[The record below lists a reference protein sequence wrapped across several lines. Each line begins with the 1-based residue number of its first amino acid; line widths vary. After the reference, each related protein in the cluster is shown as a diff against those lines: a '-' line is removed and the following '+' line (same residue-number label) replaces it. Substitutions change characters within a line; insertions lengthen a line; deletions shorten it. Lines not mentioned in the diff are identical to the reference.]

1 LFAFYFAN
9 GLLTE
14 MGWPRKLGRFKGQGY
29 AAVMVDNAWGQSMD
43 WGAGLGAGR
52 PRLALQMI
60 AEITRDSD
68 WYGDDP
74 PNIEWLVGRSMSEEP
89 WLSAASPQE
98 AVELAPFANRMST
111 VSVEEWVDRQ
121 NMVAMEPLLF
131 NALMWGLSNPDRFEA
146 WYESAKAEYE
156 SGAPEAIS
164 HGLEIDET
172 LPSLPEF
179 FESSERIV
187 RDYER
192 DVQPL
197 PPIPPRLL
205 DDATALGWKIDCI
218 GAKDDAARRVDEIEQ
233 TFAERGWR
241 LHLAEG
247 DDGRWRASYFPLSG
261 GWASP
266 EIDAPTQLEAA
277 EAALADYDR
286 RP

>member
-1 LFAFYFAN
+1 
-9 GLLTE
+9 
-14 MGWPRKLGRFKGQGY
+14 
-29 AAVMVDNAWGQSMD
+29 
-43 WGAGLGAGR
+43 
-52 PRLALQMI
+52 
-60 AEITRDSD
+60 
-68 WYGDDP
+68 
-74 PNIEWLVGRSMSEEP
+74 
-89 WLSAASPQE
+89 
-98 AVELAPFANRMST
+98 
-111 VSVEEWVDRQ
+111 
-121 NMVAMEPLLF
+121 MVAMEPLLF

-156 SGAPEAIS
+156 SNAPEAIS
-164 HGLEIDET
+164 HGLEIHES
-172 LPSLPEF
+172 LSSLPQFYENC
-179 FESSERIV
+179 EQIV

-205 DDATALGWKIDCI
+205 DDATALGWKIDGI
-218 GAKDDAARRVDEIEQ
+218 GAKDDAVRRVDEIEQ

-241 LHLAEG
+241 LQLTEG

-266 EIDAPTQLEAA
+266 EIDAATQLEAA